1 VRTVERMDTVKQAG
15 TQDTT
20 YDLVNMLHHALKA
33 SRAWASFAEDARQV
47 GDSRLAAFFDGA
59 AEQLRLTSR
68 EGMQLLQR
76 RLSPRDKVEEAS
88 RESFPASDAPA
99 Y

>member
-1 VRTVERMDTVKQAG
+1 MDTVKQAG
-15 TQDTT
+15 TQDTS

-33 SRAWASFAEDARQV
+33 SRAWSAFAEDARQV

-59 AEQLRLTSR
+59 SEQLRQLSS